1 MLRAVLPALALFFTS
16 CAPDL
21 EGIIQEIQDAP
32 LLSTGPSSGPDTAT
46 PTSTDD
52 SGGVW
57 SSSHGGSG
65 GTTTAGTTE
74 GGSPDTGGVGS
85 TGQSGASSS
94 TSDGAGD
101 EVLLPEV
108 VAIDLPEEVNAA
120 GPVPITVQTNAASVR
135 VKLDGVDVGELVDA
149 GGELFVG
156 ELAVKGAISNGTR
169 QVEVLAT
176 LGEHEA
182 SKGATF
188 EVKVPEA
195 GKPAWAKPGP
205 LGSRT
210 NRIALTPEGD
220 VIEAGLRIGA
230 DIPRPSIHKRSGLNG
245 TDLWGKKVL
254 LSELEG
260 HVADVAI
267 APDGGIWVAMNVK
280 EGQKWRPHI
289 LLLAPDG
296 SPTGVD
302 EPGAL
307 GSTLRAI
314 AADEEGGCF
323 GVGFA
328 VVEGGDLD
336 VVYQGVNAAHQGTV
350 TDPWDYQPPKAPAH
364 SYADAAMDV
373 VIDGDVA
380 WVAGL
385 SVGPHD
391 GKAIRTRGMIVPI
404 DIHTGA
410 VVGPVII
417 APASELWKESM
428 FFGLAL
434 DLDGVVVT
442 GAGCQDGCGGV
453 QRIETSRYTLAGVRT
468 WHQPEAPAEG
478 AYGSDV
484 VVDSQGRAIVAGAS
498 QQGGVLRGQA
508 FARTIGKVEL
518 WPLWAHWFPFSKE
531 SSEALGAAR
540 DEYDR
545 IFIGGYITAGGSP
558 QTWIVQVSP

>member
-1 MLRAVLPALALFFTS
+1 MLRVLLPALLLLPA
-16 CAPDL
+16 CARDL
-21 EGIIQEIQDAP
+21 EAILDEIDGFPHATE
-32 LLSTGPSSGPDTAT
+32 STGGETSAA
-46 PTSTDD
+46 PTSTSGEDASTGGEDHSGAAD
-52 SGGVW
+52 STTD
-57 SSSHGGSG
+57 SSITGSL
-65 GTTTAGTTE
+65 
-74 GGSPDTGGVGS
+74 DMGGVGETGAASS
-85 TGQSGASSS
+85 TGGG
-94 TSDGAGD
+94 DGG
-101 EVLLPEV
+101 EVMLPEV
-108 VAIDLPEEVNAA
+108 LAIELPKEVNAA
-120 GPVPITVQTNAASVR
+120 GPVPITVQAKAASVR

-182 SKGATF
+182 SKGASF

-230 DIPRPSIHKRSGLNG
+230 DIPRPSVHKRSGLNG

-280 EGQKWRPHI
+280 EVDQKWRPHI

-364 SYADAAMDV
+364 SFADAAMDV

>member
-1 MLRAVLPALALFFTS
+1 MLRAVLPALALFFTG

-57 SSSHGGSG
+57 SSSHGGG
-65 GTTTAGTTE
+65 GTTTAGSTE
-74 GGSPDTGGVGS
+74 DDSPDTGGVGS

-94 TSDGAGD
+94 ASDGAGD

-108 VAIDLPEEVNAA
+108 VAIELPAVVHAA

-182 SKGATF
+182 SKGASF

-210 NRIALTPEGD
+210 NRIALTPGGD

-230 DIPRPSIHKRSGLNG
+230 SIPRPSIHKRSGLNG

-260 HVADVAI
+260 HVADLAI

-280 EGQKWRPHI
+280 EVDQKWRPHI

-364 SYADAAMDV
+364 SFADAAMDV

-404 DIHTGA
+404 DIHTGT